1 MGQSQRVG
9 TGVSPVNHVQDAR
22 HNQAGP
28 SPTRP
33 NFLTRDQRACYTS
46 VFRLLLARS
55 SQTAIPGEKGR
66 AFCDRT
72 NDSTRFAQPH

>member
-1 MGQSQRVG
+1 MGPFQRVARSSRAQ
-9 TGVSPVNHVQDAR
+9 TSASAR
-22 HNQAGP
+22 HNQAATG
-28 SPTRP
+28 R

-46 VFRLLLARS
+46 VFRLLLDRS